1 MSANAVG
8 QPRTRRTSLVSVILF
23 LSAGSLVVSES
34 HAAAKGTWADGA
46 SRDQSFTRVLVVG
59 LSPDRNQRC
68 RFERE
73 LAAVI
78 KSDDTAAIVSCD
90 AIPAQAPLTRE
101 SIEAA
106 VAEKDADAVL
116 TTSLVSKSW
125 EVNDK
130 GTRDTRGDAFYKATD
145 AYYGLYGNVVA
156 ADFRT
161 TAPIT
166 NVKGNAQVTSELY
179 ETREATV
186 VYTIETKARNFQ
198 STGEGVADVTGQ
210 IGKRLRRDGLVR

>member
-1 MSANAVG
+1 MSNHAFG
-8 QPRTRRTSLVSVILF
+8 QLRARGTSLVSALLL

-46 SRDQSFTRVLVVG
+46 ARDQSFARVLVVG
-59 LSPDRNQRC
+59 LSTDRNQRC

-78 KSDDTAAIVSCD
+78 KSDDTVAIVSCD
-90 AIPAQAPLTRE
+90 VMQAQAPLTRE
-101 SIEAA
+101 TIEAA

-125 EVNDK
+125 EVNDR

-166 NVKGNAQVTSELY
+166 NVKGDAQVTSELY
-179 ETREATV
+179 ETRGATI
-186 VYTIETKARNFQ
+186 VYSVLTKARNFE
-198 STGEGVADVTGQ
+198 STGEGMADVTGQ
-210 IGKRLRRDGLVR
+210 IGKRLRREGLVR